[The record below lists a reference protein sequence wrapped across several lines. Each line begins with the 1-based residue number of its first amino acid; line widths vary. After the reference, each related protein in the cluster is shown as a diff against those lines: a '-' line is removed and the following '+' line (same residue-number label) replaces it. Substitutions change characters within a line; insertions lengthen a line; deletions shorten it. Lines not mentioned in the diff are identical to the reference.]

1 MMKLKRTLKIV
12 SSAILAVC
20 ATLSAEQNRAAEFP
34 LDDVRLDEY
43 STFYRAMMIDK
54 DYLFKLDIDRFFVKP
69 RITAKLKPK
78 AEKQYPA
85 WADGN
90 NSGHVQGHLLSALS
104 TLYAST
110 HAPEV
115 LEKIN
120 YIVDEFEAV
129 QNPDGSINTTEQ
141 NMKVWRESANAFKEG
156 KPPVINKT
164 IMFGLWVPFYIM
176 HKMPAGLRDAWLY
189 TGNEKAKNIYLK
201 FCDWLCDYMD
211 NFTDE
216 QFEQMLATEHGGMN
230 EILADAAAITSDKA
244 RAARY
249 LKNAKK
255 FSHKEFLIPLSKNE
269 DVLPGKHAN
278 TQIPKFVGF
287 KRISEIDPEAKIY
300 RDAAYNFWNMVIN
313 TQILSIGGN
322 SFNEHFSKPNEF
334 ADAVNYRSNVES
346 CNTYN
351 MLKLT
356 ELLFADDPQS
366 KYADFYERAL
376 YNHILSTQNNSEPD
390 KGGFV
395 YMTPMR
401 PGYFRTY
408 SSVHTDFWC
417 CVSTGYE
424 NHTKYGKF
432 IYSHSGDSLY
442 VNLFIASTLNWKNKG
457 LVLNQANNFPNTPST
472 SFEIASEKPEVE
484 FELKIRKPFWVKA
497 NGLEVSVNGEKR
509 FEKAGKDGY
518 VRLTRKWKNGDKI
531 DVSLPMTLRAEIL
544 KGKEEFAC
552 FMYGPILLASPMGTL
567 EGDEFYDGRH
577 IAKGK
582 FIPLAEIPFLRGN
595 IENVLSAIKKAE
607 GSSLR
612 FEIPNTISNKGKKIE
627 LLPFADI
634 HMQRYAIYFPYG
646 SEKEFF
652 DIFNDKYGSAEE
664 KFNARILDSVDC
676 GEQQPEID
684 HEFKM
689 GKGKDANIFGRSVR
703 EAYDYLQY
711 KLKIDPK
718 DFKKDMKISF
728 FFERFGSHSD
738 RGHKI
743 FINGELFLDF
753 DAPLDKHATVMHEYP
768 LPKEIVEKSNGEFL
782 IRFERKRGPIGP
794 FFRVGISRMK

>member
-1 MMKLKRTLKIV
+1 
-12 SSAILAVC
+12 
-20 ATLSAEQNRAAEFP
+20 
-34 LDDVRLDEY
+34 
-43 STFYRAMMIDK
+43 
-54 DYLFKLDIDRFFVKP
+54 
-69 RITAKLKPK
+69 
-78 AEKQYPA
+78 
-85 WADGN
+85 
-90 NSGHVQGHLLSALS
+90 
-104 TLYAST
+104 
-110 HAPEV
+110 
-115 LEKIN
+115 
-120 YIVDEFEAV
+120 
-129 QNPDGSINTTEQ
+129 
-141 NMKVWRESANAFKEG
+141 MKVWRESANAFNSD

-164 IMFGLWVPFYIM
+164 TMFGLWVPFYIM

-189 TGNEKAKNIYLK
+189 TGSEKAKNIYLK

-216 QFEQMLATEHGGMN
+216 QFEQMLACEHGGMN

-244 RAARY
+244 KATRY

-278 TQIPKFVGF
+278 TQIPKFIGF
-287 KRISEIDPEAKIY
+287 KRISEIAPNAKIY
-300 RDAAYNFWNMVIN
+300 RDAACNFWNMVVD
-313 TQILSIGGN
+313 TQVLSIGGN

-334 ADAVNYRSNVES
+334 ADAVGYRSTVES

-356 ELLFADDPQS
+356 ELLFADDPQA

-390 KGGFV
+390 RGGFV

-401 PGYFRTY
+401 PGSFRTY

-442 VNLFIASTLNWKNKG
+442 VNLFIASTLNWKDKG
-457 LVLNQANNFPNTPST
+457 LVLKQTNDFPNTPST
-472 SFEIASEKPEVE
+472 SFEIESDNPEVE

-497 NGLEVSVNGEKR
+497 DGLEVSINGEKR
-509 FEKAGKDGY
+509 FVKADKDGY
-518 VRLTRKWKNGDKI
+518 VGLRRKWKNGDKI

-577 IAKGK
+577 IAKGE

-595 IENVLSAIKKAE
+595 IENILSAIKKAN

-612 FEIPNTISNKGKKIE
+612 FEIPKTISNNGKEIE
-627 LLPFADI
+627 LVPFADI

-646 SEKEFF
+646 NEKEFF
-652 DIFNDKYGSAEE
+652 DIFNANYGSAAE

-676 GEQQPEID
+676 GEQQPEVD

-703 EAYDYLQY
+703 EAYDYLEY

-718 DFKKDMKISF
+718 DFKKDMKISL
-728 FFERFGSHSD
+728 FFERFGSHD
-738 RGHKI
+738 RRGHKI
-743 FINGELFLDF
+743 FINGVEFLDF
-753 DAPLDKHATVMHEYP
+753 DAPLDKHDAVIHEFP
-768 LPKEIVEKSNGEFL
+768 IPGEIVEKSGGEFL
-782 IRFERKRGPIGP
+782 IRFERKMGPIGP